1 MYEMSRTESV
11 KSIIPSLSPTSSYL
25 SFFTSAF
32 PLLFYRLYGVYF
44 YTSVILTANFI
55 NVLCDNKIF
64 VTKVRSTP
72 IKDPLYK
79 CLYEIVAIFNKKEY
93 RMEFGILYTETMQ
106 VDELKKVEFERIS
119 LAFYNRNLDVS
130 SVFLDLDQLDFC
142 ITKLDTSRVIIIG

>member
-1 MYEMSRTESV
+1 MDLA
-11 KSIIPSLSPTSSYL
+11 KQ
-25 SFFTSAF
+25 FTKQIVQDDIDLVAYDQND
-32 PLLFYRLYGVYF
+32 LRQWLV
-44 YTSVILTANFI
+44 ANFV

-64 VTKVRSTP
+64 VTKVRSTL
-72 IKDPLYK
+72 IKDPFYK

-142 ITKLDTSRVIIIG
+142 ITKLESSRVIIIG

>member
-1 MYEMSRTESV
+1 MDLA
-11 KSIIPSLSPTSSYL
+11 KQIIKQIIQDDIALDAYNQNDL
-25 SFFTSAF
+25 RQW
-32 PLLFYRLYGVYF
+32 LV
-44 YTSVILTANFI
+44 ANFI

-64 VTKVRSTP
+64 VTKVKSTP
-72 IKDPLYK
+72 IQDPLYK

-130 SVFLDLDQLDFC
+130 SVFLDLDQFDFC
-142 ITKLDTSRVIIIG
+142 ITKLGSSRVIIIG

>member
-1 MYEMSRTESV
+1 MDLA
-11 KSIIPSLSPTSSYL
+11 KQIIKQIIQDDIDLDAYNQFEL
-25 SFFTSAF
+25 RQW
-32 PLLFYRLYGVYF
+32 LV
-44 YTSVILTANFI
+44 ANFI

-64 VTKVRSTP
+64 VTKVTSTP

-79 CLYEIVAIFNKKEY
+79 CLYEIVEIFNKKEY

-106 VDELKKVEFERIS
+106 VDELKKVEFERVS

>member
-1 MYEMSRTESV
+1 MDLAKQIIKQIIQEDIALDAYDQNELRQWSV
-11 KSIIPSLSPTSSYL
+11 
-25 SFFTSAF
+25 
-32 PLLFYRLYGVYF
+32 
-44 YTSVILTANFI
+44 ANFI
-55 NVLCDNKIF
+55 NVLFDNKIF
-64 VTKVRSTP
+64 ATKVKSTP

-119 LAFYNRNLDVS
+119 MAFYNRNLDVS

-142 ITKLDTSRVIIIG
+142 ITKLESSRVIIIG

>member
-1 MYEMSRTESV
+1 MNIGSQL
-11 KSIIPSLSPTSSYL
+11 KNQIIQDNIDLDAYNHNDL
-25 SFFTSAF
+25 RQW
-32 PLLFYRLYGVYF
+32 LV
-44 YTSVILTANFI
+44 ANFI

-106 VDELKKVEFERIS
+106 VDELKKVEVERIS